1 MHTKR
6 RVLYWSLF
14 VLVVLLFIYQ
24 RSNSDVSKEAD
35 RNGGV
40 SVTMEILIPDIV
52 KKYIRNRNDIE
63 VKRTFEFAKQKSTG
77 ADFIEQFVAAHKELN
92 IGKRLVSYLSYA
104 EIEELD
110 RNSTDAEV
118 FEFLMKEKEFSISR
132 IKSILEGRINRFGI
146 VRPVVKIDERN
157 NRIYIK
163 LPGIHDEAEVVKML
177 LSSANLQFFE
187 TFEYKEIQ
195 SAWMQAKALSLSP
208 EVEISD
214 LENEL
219 LEVDLNDSIDK
230 DGKRIQDSLRVTKY
244 SDSQVPL
251 SNQSM
256 DEIQGL
262 DFITSQYGNHVFVKL
277 TDRKMV
283 DHILKQRKDIGA
295 IFPNNLKFMWGAK
308 TEMHFQTLETGYIL
322 YAINVPLEGRAKVGS
337 KDLKG
342 ASVRYDFKNGSA
354 TVNVK
359 LTEEGDAKWSKM
371 TARNVDKVIAMTMDE
386 VVYCAPNVM
395 GAIGGGRQNFQIHLL
410 WMRRKI

>member
-244 SDSQVPL
+244 SD
-251 SNQSM
+251 
-256 DEIQGL
+256 
-262 DFITSQYGNHVFVKL
+262 
-277 TDRKMV
+277 
-283 DHILKQRKDIGA
+283 
-295 IFPNNLKFMWGAK
+295 
-308 TEMHFQTLETGYIL
+308 
-322 YAINVPLEGRAKVGS
+322 
-337 KDLKG
+337 
-342 ASVRYDFKNGSA
+342 
-354 TVNVK
+354 
-359 LTEEGDAKWSKM
+359 
-371 TARNVDKVIAMTMDE
+371 
-386 VVYCAPNVM
+386 
-395 GAIGGGRQNFQIHLL
+395 
-410 WMRRKI
+410 